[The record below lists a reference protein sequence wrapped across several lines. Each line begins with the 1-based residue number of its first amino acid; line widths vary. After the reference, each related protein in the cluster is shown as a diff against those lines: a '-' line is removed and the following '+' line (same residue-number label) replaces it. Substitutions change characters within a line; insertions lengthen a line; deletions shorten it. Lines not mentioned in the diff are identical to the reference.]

1 MKPMSCPPLPQCVFH
16 TNLIG
21 RLNLL
26 LDKWK
31 SWGFSWSW
39 ACSFKC
45 FMRLMCW
52 GEGWKKKRKDVW
64 NHFFLLWTM
73 AMPWNLLLYTYV
85 VSIYNQS
92 NSWADDV
99 VSINQ
104 SNSWA
109 ELLERP
115 QALIQKVNWSMTKEV
130 ILEHCA
136 LLNMAF
142 MKFEG
147 FLLLSCFAKTCYYNI
162 VKRLYKKEKH

>member
-1 MKPMSCPPLPQCVFH
+1 MKSSKIKPMSCPPLPQCVFH

-52 GEGWKKKRKDVW
+52 GEGWKTKKKKDVW

-99 VSINQ
+99 VSITSQIAEQ
-104 SNSWA
+104 SCLKDHRHWYRNTGTLTGVWPRKSFLNTVPCWTWPSWSLRVFFYCHV
-109 ELLERP
+109 LLR
-115 QALIQKVNWSMTKEV
+115 LV
-130 ILEHCA
+130 IIIL
-136 LLNMAF
+136 
-142 MKFEG
+142 
-147 FLLLSCFAKTCYYNI
+147 
-162 VKRLYKKEKH
+162 